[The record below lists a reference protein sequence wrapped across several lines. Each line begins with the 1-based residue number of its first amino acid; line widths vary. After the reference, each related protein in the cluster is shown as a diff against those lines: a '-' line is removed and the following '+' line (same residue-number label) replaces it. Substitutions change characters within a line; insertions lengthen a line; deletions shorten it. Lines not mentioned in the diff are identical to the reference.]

1 MPPRKI
7 YDTEGHAQFVTFSCY
22 KRRRLL
28 DPDVCKRIVI
38 GTLGSQLAKQQG
50 VCIGFV
56 IMPNHVHALVWFH
69 ETEQLSNFDQV
80 WKQRTSVQIK
90 QQYAGCLA
98 KYAKTIDSTDP
109 EWTPKYYPFNVFSE
123 TKVFEKLQYMHED
136 PVRAGLVARPV
147 DWPWSSA
154 RWYEDGR
161 SVGVPIGWVG

>member
-28 DPDVCKRIVI
+28 DPDLCKRIVI
-38 GTLGSQLAKQQG
+38 GVLGSQLAKQNG

-56 IMPNHVHALVWFH
+56 IMPDHVHALVWFH
-69 ETEQLSNFDQV
+69 EIEQLSNFVQV

-90 QQYAGCLA
+90 QQYTGCLA
-98 KYAKTIDSTDP
+98 KYARAIDPADP
-109 EWTPKYYPFNVFSE
+109 VWTPKYYPFNVFSE
-123 TKVFEKLQYMHED
+123 MKVFEKLQYMHEN
-136 PVRAGLVARPV
+136 PVRAGLVARTV

-161 SVGVPIGWVG
+161 SVGVPIGWVV